1 MKKQVL
7 DRFNRQNYFWT
18 INQDKK
24 KRLIKTA
31 VASSI
36 ATALIVS
43 RLMTQVYAADE
54 KIGISEYKNDN
65 AVIFAISDSDDI
77 TDETTDGLT
86 DETTDGITD
95 GVTDGI
101 TDEVKDGITD
111 TYTDENTDGIS
122 DYNSYDFS
130 DEISDEWNTDE
141 RAVLIGPNGQNIAL
155 FRLDKNILFMNNKKF
170 KLDSP
175 PTIYNERTLLPVKY
189 IASSMGADVG
199 WDPVD
204 KKITITQ
211 ADKTIELWIDS
222 SNARVNGVTTQIDP
236 DDSSVQPKI
245 IKGRTM
251 VPVKFVSENLGANVF
266 WDQSTKTISVKF

>member
-1 MKKQVL
+1 MKKRVL

-77 TDETTDGLT
+77 TDETTDG
-86 DETTDGITD
+86 
-95 GVTDGI
+95 I
-101 TDEVKDGITD
+101 TDEVTDGITD

-204 KKITITQ
+204 KKITIIQ

>member
-31 VASSI
+31 VASSL

-43 RLMTQVYAADE
+43 RLMTPVYAADE

-101 TDEVKDGITD
+101 TD

-122 DYNSYDFS
+122 DYNSYDF
-130 DEISDEWNTDE
+130 TDV
-141 RAVLIGPNGQNIAL
+141 R
-155 FRLDKNILFMNNKKF
+155 
-170 KLDSP
+170 
-175 PTIYNERTLLPVKY
+175 
-189 IASSMGADVG
+189 
-199 WDPVD
+199 
-204 KKITITQ
+204 
-211 ADKTIELWIDS
+211 
-222 SNARVNGVTTQIDP
+222 
-236 DDSSVQPKI
+236 
-245 IKGRTM
+245 
-251 VPVKFVSENLGANVF
+251 
-266 WDQSTKTISVKF
+266 

>member
-31 VASSI
+31 VASSL

-43 RLMTQVYAADE
+43 RLMTPVYAADE

-101 TDEVKDGITD
+101 TDEVTDGITD
-111 TYTDENTDGIS
+111 TY
-122 DYNSYDFS
+122 
-130 DEISDEWNTDE
+130 TDE

-204 KKITITQ
+204 KKITIIQ

>member
-77 TDETTDGLT
+77 
-86 DETTDGITD
+86 
-95 GVTDGI
+95 
-101 TDEVKDGITD
+101 
-111 TYTDENTDGIS
+111 TDENTDGIS

-204 KKITITQ
+204 KKITIIQ

>member
-1 MKKQVL
+1 MKKRVL

-31 VASSI
+31 VASSL

-43 RLMTQVYAADE
+43 RLMTPVYAADE

-86 DETTDGITD
+86 DETIDGITD

-101 TDEVKDGITD
+101 TDEVTDGITD

-130 DEISDEWNTDE
+130 DEISDEWNINVKDWGVE
-141 RAVLIGPNGQNIAL
+141 LQKINEKKEEQKDLSDQINIGYKIEISCNSETEQE
-155 FRLDKNILFMNNKKF
+155 IL
-170 KLDSP
+170 
-175 PTIYNERTLLPVKY
+175 YNELIERGIICRLLTL
-189 IASSMGADVG
+189 
-199 WDPVD
+199 
-204 KKITITQ
+204 
-211 ADKTIELWIDS
+211 
-222 SNARVNGVTTQIDP
+222 
-236 DDSSVQPKI
+236 
-245 IKGRTM
+245 
-251 VPVKFVSENLGANVF
+251 
-266 WDQSTKTISVKF
+266 